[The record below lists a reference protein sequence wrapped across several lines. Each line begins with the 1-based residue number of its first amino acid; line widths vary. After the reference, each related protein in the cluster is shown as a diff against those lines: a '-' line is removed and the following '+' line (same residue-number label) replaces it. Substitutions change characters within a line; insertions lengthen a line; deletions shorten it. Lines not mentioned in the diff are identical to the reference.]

1 MQLPPQ
7 AKLLPALSALHQR
20 QLHSSEQLFFSAA
33 HAKETRQHP
42 DAFWSHP
49 SQLSCLLL
57 ENSLFKKMNGRISL
71 NVLFFFCVVSKY
83 TEDTGVPKIRVE
95 DGLYNLFSKIL
106 VSLLLHVCCNTV
118 HLRCMDHVSKGTD
131 QDRMVAV
138 AVRMWGGEG
147 GGGLWLQCEVNQH
160 SVHVSRHNRKSAE
173 DDTGAKNYS

>member
-1 MQLPPQ
+1 M
-7 AKLLPALSALHQR
+7 
-20 QLHSSEQLFFSAA
+20 
-33 HAKETRQHP
+33 
-42 DAFWSHP
+42 FW
-49 SQLSCLLL
+49 
-57 ENSLFKKMNGRISL
+57 
-71 NVLFFFCVVSKY
+71 FFFCVVSKY

-147 GGGLWLQCEVNQH
+147 GGGGLWLQCEVNQH
-160 SVHVSRHNRKSAE
+160 SVHVSRHKRKSAE